1 MDPHLQEILGQSF
14 LKYYLDCSHTS
25 NHIKHLYKYAG
36 FLNFC
41 CTCTF
46 IKKIIKILKISK

>member
-1 MDPHLQEILGQSF
+1 MDPHLQDILGQSF